1 MPTVVRAVDFVE
13 QDGKVIQGI
22 EVIDLLA
29 ANGPY
34 KTGRWV
40 KAGLPEEPD
49 RCDWCELADI
59 KAAIGSVTIGGYKR
73 GYCQAHEEEA
83 RREAQR

>member
-1 MPTVVRAVDFVE
+1 MPTVVRAVDFVGP
-13 QDGKVIQGI
+13 DGKVTQGI

-40 KAGLPEEPD
+40 KLPSDEEPD

-73 GYCQAHEEEA
+73 GYCQAHEEKARKEA
-83 RREAQR
+83 SA

>member
-1 MPTVVRAVDFVE
+1 MIGS
-13 QDGKVIQGI
+13 DGKVIHAI
-22 EVIDLLA
+22 EVTDLLA

-40 KAGLPEEPD
+40 KLPSDEEPD